1 METLSTEQSWSSVQ
15 KIVFRFSFLILGLF
29 VLLVNNGAYPF
40 YYNIFGWLVEVLH
53 SFIPWVGREI
63 LHLPYEITTFTN
75 GSGDTTYDYV
85 VLFTILCVSV
95 TGTIIW
101 SLLDRNR
108 KNYSTLYYW
117 LTVAVRFYVG
127 FMLFN
132 YGMYKVIKMQFPF
145 PGVGRLTQPYGNSS
159 PMGLAWTFLGFSKG
173 YNLFMGVAEVA
184 ALLLLF
190 RRTVTVGAIITLMTT
205 ANVMAVNYFYDVPVK
220 IVSTGLFVLTLFL
233 LVPDLKRLFKFFF
246 TGEAVSL
253 PVMPAP
259 VIRKKWLKITS
270 YSLKYLVI
278 AWVVIVGTIEI
289 SASSKEY
296 GDAAPKTPLYGAYF
310 VKSFVVNNDTVPPL
324 MTDSTYWKHLIIQ
337 WGEYAQIKFLNDSTR
352 GYSMTID
359 TVAHTLYL
367 KQRLD
372 TTNKSLLAYQLVD
385 EKIMLLK
392 GTIKNDS
399 VAILLNRKTDK
410 DFRLT
415 NRGFRWI
422 NEYPFNR

>member
-1 METLSTEQSWSSVQ
+1 MENTLYEQSWSPLQ
-15 KIVFRFSFLILGLF
+15 RIAFRFSFIILALF

-40 YYNIFGWLVEVLH
+40 YYEILGWMIEPMHTFVA
-53 SFIPWVGREI
+53 WVGKNI
-63 LHLPYEITTFTN
+63 LHLPYEITVFTN

-85 VLFTILCVSV
+85 ILFVILCLAVI
-95 TGTIIW
+95 GTLVW

-117 LTVAVRFYVG
+117 ITVAVRFYVG
-127 FMLFN
+127 LMLFN
-132 YGMYKVIKMQFPF
+132 YGMYKVIKLQFPS
-145 PGVGRLTQPYGNSS
+145 PGIGRLLQPYGNSS

-190 RRTVTVGAIITLMTT
+190 RRTVTIGAIITLMTT

-220 IVSTGLFVLTLFL
+220 IVSTGLVVMTIFL
-233 LVPDLKRLFKFFF
+233 LVPDMKRLFKFFF

-253 PVMPAP
+253 PKMPQP
-259 VIRKKWLKITS
+259 EVRRKWLKITG
-270 YSLKYLVI
+270 YTVKYLVI
-278 AWVVIVGTIEI
+278 AYAVVVGAIEL
-289 SASSKEY
+289 SASAKEY
-296 GDAAPKTPLYGAYF
+296 GDAAPKPPLYGAYF
-310 VKSFVVNNDTVPPL
+310 VKSFVVNKDTVPPL
-324 MTDSTYWKHLIIQ
+324 VTDSTYWKLLTIQ
-337 WGEYAQIKFLNDSTR
+337 WGEYAQIKFLNDSSR
-352 GYSMTID
+352 GYSMTVD
-359 TVAHTLYL
+359 TVAKTLYL

-372 TTNKSLLAYQLVD
+372 TLNKSYLSYRMVD
-385 EKIMLLK
+385 EKNMLLK

-410 DFRLT
+410 DFRLM

-422 NEYPFNR
+422 NEYPYNR

>member
-1 METLSTEQSWSSVQ
+1 MENSLYEQSWSAVQ
-15 KIVFRFSFLILGLF
+15 KIAFRFSFLTLGLF
-29 VLLVNNGAYPF
+29 ILLENNGAYPL
-40 YYNIFGWLVEVLH
+40 YDLVMAYPGELMH
-53 SFIPWVGREI
+53 IFIPWVGKHI
-63 LHLPYEITTFTN
+63 LHLSYDITVFTN

-85 VLFTILCVSV
+85 ILFTILCISL
-95 TGTIIW
+95 TGTLIW

-108 KNYSTLYYW
+108 KNYSALYYW

-127 FMLFN
+127 LMLFN

-145 PGVGRLTQPYGNSS
+145 PGIGRLIQPYGNSS

-173 YNLFMGVAEVA
+173 YNMFMGIAEVA

-205 ANVMAVNYFYDVPVK
+205 ANVMMVNYFYDVPVK
-220 IVSTGLFVLTLFL
+220 IVSTSLFVMTLFL
-233 LVPDLKRLFKFFF
+233 LVPDIKRLFKFFF

-259 VIRKKWLKITS
+259 VIHKKWLKITG
-270 YSLKYLVI
+270 YSLKYLII
-278 AWVVIVGTIEI
+278 AFAVGFGTYQIYE
-289 SASSKEY
+289 SSKEY

-337 WGEYAQIKFLNDSTR
+337 WGEYAQIKFLNDTTR

-359 TVAHTLYL
+359 TVARTLYL

-372 TTNKSLLAYQLVD
+372 TTNKSLLSYQLVD
-385 EKIMLLK
+385 EKNMLLK

-410 DFRLT
+410 DFRLM

>member
-1 METLSTEQSWSSVQ
+1 METTLTHESWTSVQ
-15 KIVFRFSFLILGLF
+15 KIAFRFAFLAIGLF
-29 VLLVNNGAYPF
+29 ILIENNGAYPF
-40 YYNIFGWLVEVLH
+40 YDVIMAYPGELLH
-53 SFIPWVGREI
+53 IFIPWVGKNI
-63 LHLPYEITTFTN
+63 LHLSYDITVFTN

-85 VLFTILCVSV
+85 ILFVILCLSV

-108 KNYSTLYYW
+108 DNYSKLYYW

-127 FMLFN
+127 LMLFN

-145 PGVGRLTQPYGNSS
+145 PGVGRLMQPYGNSS

-173 YNLFMGVAEVA
+173 YNLFMGLAEVA
-184 ALLLLF
+184 ALMLLF

-220 IVSTGLFVLTLFL
+220 IVSTSLVVMTLFL
-233 LVPDLKRLFKFFF
+233 LLPDLKRLFKFFF

-259 VIRKKWLKITS
+259 AIRKKWLKITG
-270 YSLKYLVI
+270 YSLKYVVI
-278 AWVVIVGTIEI
+278 AYAVVVGSIELV
-289 SASSKEY
+289 SASREY

-310 VKSFVVNNDTVPPL
+310 VKSFVVNHDTLPPL
-324 MTDSTYWKHLIIQ
+324 TTDSTYWKHLIIQ
-337 WGEYAQIKFLNDSTR
+337 WGEYAQIRFLNDSTR
-352 GYSMTID
+352 GYSMKID
-359 TVAHTLYL
+359 TVARTLYL

-372 TTNKSLLAYQLVD
+372 TTNKSLLAYQMVD
-385 EKIMLLK
+385 EKNMLLR

-399 VAILLNRKTDK
+399 VSILLKRKTEK
-410 DFRLT
+410 DFLLMK
-415 NRGFRWI
+415 RGFRWI